1 MRASKTLP
9 ISYKKARTLDITKDS
24 RLMAVM
30 ILGGFILLAG
40 AGLLFF
46 RAAFWLRPADS
57 LASIEMFSIRSI
69 VDLGIF
75 VAIFVATLVGLTA
88 AYIGLH
94 EAVHGAFFWIFTGA
108 RPRFAVYWTHAY
120 AAAPEWYIPRIPFL
134 ITTLAPLV
142 FISLAGLFVLR
153 YAPQSWLLPAWYIL
167 TMNVSGAIGD
177 LLVAYLLLRM
187 PPTGLVQD
195 CGDVITF
202 YLPDESSQKGEE
214 ITPKQ

>member
-1 MRASKTLP
+1 MRASKMLP

-46 RAAFWLRPADS
+46 RAVFWLRPADS
-57 LASIEMFSIRSI
+57 LASIELFSFRSI

-75 VAIFVATLVGLTA
+75 VAALVGLTA
-88 AYIGLH
+88 AYIVLH

-142 FISLAGLFVLR
+142 LISLAGLFVLR
-153 YAPQSWLLPAWYIL
+153 YAPQSWLLPTWYIL

-202 YLPDESSQKGEE
+202 YVPVESSQKGEE
-214 ITPKQ
+214 ITANP